1 MFSYELK
8 FVIDILKKCFSQK
21 YFRRFKGLDFLT
33 KQKFKREN
41 PISWDETNCVIC
53 VFCLPTSA
61 SSFPNE
67 KMSTYLDFVIV
78 KEHAFIRNV
87 FDHVELKQSKSIK
100 AYEKHHESFR
110 KMFQVVVLLN
120 TSYSNESD
128 IEDISDDCIA
138 KFVSEM
144 NVESFSDL
152 FLQIEIQKLKILVW
166 KIGRILS

>member
-1 MFSYELK
+1 MA
-8 FVIDILKKCFSQK
+8 
-21 YFRRFKGLDFLT
+21 
-33 KQKFKREN
+33 
-41 PISWDETNCVIC
+41 
-53 VFCLPTSA
+53 A

-100 AYEKHHESFR
+100 AYERHESFR

-120 TSYSNESD
+120 TSNSNESD

-152 FLQIEIQKLKILVW
+152 FLQIEIQKLKILVC

>member
-1 MFSYELK
+1 
-8 FVIDILKKCFSQK
+8 
-21 YFRRFKGLDFLT
+21 
-33 KQKFKREN
+33 
-41 PISWDETNCVIC
+41 
-53 VFCLPTSA
+53 
-61 SSFPNE
+61 
-67 KMSTYLDFVIV
+67 MSTYLDFVIV

-87 FDHVELKQSKSIK
+87 FDHVELKQSIK

>member
-1 MFSYELK
+1 
-8 FVIDILKKCFSQK
+8 
-21 YFRRFKGLDFLT
+21 
-33 KQKFKREN
+33 
-41 PISWDETNCVIC
+41 
-53 VFCLPTSA
+53 
-61 SSFPNE
+61 
-67 KMSTYLDFVIV
+67 MSTYLDFVIV

-87 FDHVELKQSKSIK
+87 FDHVELKQSKSTK

-166 KIGRILS
+166 KIGRILC